1 MTVTVF
7 GRLFALGQ
15 IVITRHA
22 QNALSSRDLN
32 EALIRHLEGDWG
44 QVCESDRQLNDSA
57 IQDGGRI
64 MSEYCSGSG
73 VRFWIIT
80 EYDRSVTTILLP
92 SDY

>member
-15 IVITRHA
+15 IVITR
-22 QNALSSRDLN
+22 NAHEILTSRDAN

-57 IQDGGRI
+57 VQQGGRI
-64 MSEYCSGSG
+64 MSEYRSGSG

-80 EYDRSVTTILLP
+80 EHDRSVTTILLP

>member
-64 MSEYCSGSG
+64 MSEYCSSSG

>member
-22 QNALSSRDLN
+22 QNVLSSRDLN

-64 MSEYCSGSG
+64 MSEYCSGNG

>member
-22 QNALSSRDLN
+22 HNVLTSRDVN
-32 EALIRHLEGDWG
+32 EGLIRHLEGDWG
-44 QVCESDRQLNDSA
+44 RVCESDRQLNDSA
-57 IQDGGRI
+57 VHDGGRI

-80 EYDRSVTTILLP
+80 EYDRSVTTIQLP

>member
-22 QNALSSRDLN
+22 QNVLSSRDLN

-57 IQDGGRI
+57 IQDGGLI
-64 MSEYCSGSG
+64 MSEYCSSSG

>member
-22 QNALSSRDLN
+22 QNVLSSRDLN

>member
-22 QNALSSRDLN
+22 QNVLTNRDLN

-57 IQDGGRI
+57 IRNGGRI
-64 MSEYCSGSG
+64 MSEYCSSSG

-92 SDY
+92 CDY

>member
-22 QNALSSRDLN
+22 QNVLSNRDLN

-44 QVCESDRQLNDSA
+44 QVRESDRQLNDSA

-64 MSEYCSGSG
+64 MSEYCSGNG

>member
-15 IVITRHA
+15 IVATRQAH
-22 QNALSSRDLN
+22 NKLTTRDLN

-44 QVCESDRQLNDSA
+44 HVCESDGQQNDSA
-57 IQDGGRI
+57 VDYGGRI
-64 MSEYCSGSG
+64 MSEYCSSNG
-73 VRFWIIT
+73 VRFWVIT

>member
-7 GRLFALGQ
+7 GSLFALGQ

-22 QNALSSRDLN
+22 HNVLSSRDVN

-57 IQDGGRI
+57 VQQGGRI
-64 MSEYCSGSG
+64 MSEYRSRSD

>member
-15 IVITRHA
+15 IVITRHT
-22 QNALSSRDLN
+22 QNVLSNRDLN

-64 MSEYCSGSG
+64 MSEYCSGNG

>member
-22 QNALSSRDLN
+22 QNVLSNRDLN

-64 MSEYCSGSG
+64 MSEYCSGNG

>member
-15 IVITRHA
+15 IVITRRA
-22 QNALSSRDLN
+22 QNVLSSRDLN

>member
-22 QNALSSRDLN
+22 QNVLSSRDLN

-64 MSEYCSGSG
+64 ISEYCSRRG

>member
-22 QNALSSRDLN
+22 HKVLTSRDVN

-64 MSEYCSGSG
+64 MSEYFSGSG

>member
-15 IVITRHA
+15 IVITN
-22 QNALSSRDLN
+22 NAHDVLTSRDLN

-57 IQDGGRI
+57 VDDGGRI
-64 MSEYCSGSG
+64 MSEYCSASG